1 MKTKQ
6 YIIIGS
12 VVVLMGILLS
22 LDIKGL
28 IKPEESSSES
38 QSSEASGA
46 AGSSS
51 SAVTA
56 ASVASVAK
64 QNVSASLV
72 ADIEK
77 LENKI
82 KTASESDVIALH
94 QELAQKWDDVNQP
107 APAAFAYEV
116 VAEKQSSYENWLKAG
131 DKFTEGYQNFP
142 DTSAIQGLV
151 QKAINAY
158 NKALEFDKESLEAQ
172 TGLGIAYV
180 TGTQNPM
187 QGIQLLLGVVKK
199 DPKNLGA
206 NMNLGLFSMK
216 SGQFEKAVDRFKTV
230 IEINPNPEAYFYLAT
245 SYENLGMKKQ
255 AIATYEKSKELAAD
269 PGLGSFVDRKIKELN
284 N

>member
-28 IKPEESSSES
+28 IKPEEES
-38 QSSEASGA
+38 TEETQAGETNAVS
-46 AGSSS
+46 GSSTVVSAS
-51 SAVTA
+51 SVTL
-56 ASVASVAK
+56 VAK
-64 QNVSASLV
+64 QNVNASLV

-77 LENKI
+77 LEAKI
-82 KTASESDVIALH
+82 KNASESDLV
-94 QELAQKWDDVNQP
+94 ELQKELGQKWDDVNQP
-107 APAAFAYEV
+107 APAAFAYEA
-116 VAEKQSSYENWLKAG
+116 VAEKQSNYENWLKAG
-131 DKFTEGYQNFP
+131 TKFTEGYQNFP
-142 DTSAIQGLV
+142 DTSAIPGLV

-158 NKALEFDKESLEAQ
+158 TKALELNKESLEAQ

-187 QGIQLLLGVVKK
+187 QGIQLLLDVVKK

-230 IEINPNPEAYFYLAT
+230 IEVKANPEAYFYLAT
-245 SYENLGMKKQ
+245 SYENLGMKRQ
-255 AIATYEKSKELAAD
+255 AIAAYEKSKELAAD

>member
-12 VVVLMGILLS
+12 VIVLMGILLS

-28 IKPEESSSES
+28 VKTEEESTEV
-38 QSSEASGA
+38 QSGEVSAVS
-46 AGSSS
+46 GSST
-51 SAVTA
+51 VTA
-56 ASVASVAK
+56 ASVTLVAK
-64 QNVSASLV
+64 QNVNASLV

-77 LENKI
+77 LEKKI
-82 KTASESDVIALH
+82 NSSSASDLVEL
-94 QELAQKWDDVNQP
+94 QKELAQKWDDVNQP

-116 VAEKQSSYENWLKAG
+116 IAEKQANYENWLKAG

-142 DTSAIQGLV
+142 DTSAIPGLV

-158 NKALEFDKESLEAQ
+158 NKALEYNKESLEAQ

-187 QGIQLLLGVVKK
+187 QGIQMLLEVVKK

-216 SGQFEKAVDRFKTV
+216 SGQFQKAVDRFKTV
-230 IEINPNPEAYFYLAT
+230 IEINQNPEAYFYLAT
-245 SYENLGMKKQ
+245 SYENLGMKKE
-255 AIATYEKSKELAAD
+255 AIAAYEKSKTLAAD
-269 PGLGSFVDRKIKELN
+269 PGLAGFVDRKIKELN